1 MKALYR
7 LFVLALAL
15 SFIVNGMPPVDAQ
28 LSDPGLPPN
37 LQPFRLGG
45 NQESRDFRTPKSAE
59 KKTLEDIFRK
69 VDPKGVLDPPPLD
82 LSLSKIPGLSEKSM
96 GQLAM
101 NYFVT
106 VQSSQ
111 YKKMSDVYAEN
122 RVEGKPNFVTV
133 DSIMHPYYAFTNG
146 MMASAIEESVIK
158 DLQVLLRAMLNSSI
172 ADYRRTEDE
181 EVRDDIQRNLAY
193 LCVAL
198 RLLEPNTKLP
208 DIGGA
213 SQLVDS
219 DLALLEG
226 GKFGRSRIFNVE
238 QDYGT
243 FKAWGFMATRPRL
256 RRFFTAYQW
265 LSRMAFP
272 LSNTSDNSLNGGGNT
287 FRRSV
292 LLYRSIVLANTG
304 KEPALEKWNRIA
316 LMMAI
321 TGFDSNARKKTIIPP
336 ELAPVLRSSEADFNR
351 LLQMLSQPFLRTKLL
366 LSVRNARPV
375 ELNARSVFEMDSMS
389 NTAGDDVVFRFFP
402 LVDPPEMVWLRE
414 EGHDYVENTE
424 GPNRV
429 PLGLINLHA
438 HGAQQA
444 TNLLNGQIDTLDKGL
459 SKRVPRLERLVRVM
473 TAEEAGSDRHWAIV
487 SNLYRQYPDTVQL
500 GLRTETW
507 LNRQLETALAA
518 WVDSYNACLMIP
530 VVEGEPG
537 TTGSAGG
544 AASSINA
551 GSTAQN
557 TNAAA
562 ATSQTNA
569 SPAHRNATNSNSN
582 DVGAKGLSS
591 AGAKGLTPP
600 LGPKTA
606 ANSGGINSSGSNPP
620 GSNPPGSNPSGSN
633 PRASNAIAAN
643 VDGAPAP
650 RAGAGGTGK
659 GAASKPGAN
668 DLVKVA
674 RFHYL
679 EPRIE
684 IYKVLQEDANNIVRQ
699 LTELRYMPQ
708 RYVQRQQDFLKL
720 LKRLVAISDAEIKNE
735 PISIT
740 DFNLLA
746 NIDRVLQPVD
756 CPFASYIYLDSLR
769 KPPDE
774 SSGKPGKPLNEKA
787 DSALL
792 LKERQMPSQQQTG
805 ATIGIGRAGKLYI
818 ICSTSQG
825 NMLSR
830 GGCYTFYEIKSGP
843 LKDEHWER
851 KLTYGL
857 LQPPYWTRR
866 FNVLQETSDAKEAK
880 KMTIIKE

>member
-15 SFIVNGMPPVDAQ
+15 SFILNGMPPVDAQ
-28 LSDPGLPPN
+28 LSETGLPPN
-37 LQPFRLGG
+37 LQPFRLG
-45 NQESRDFRTPKSAE
+45 NTQDSRDFRTPKSAE

-82 LSLSKIPGLSEKSM
+82 LSMARVPGLSEKAM
-96 GQLAM
+96 GQLSM

-106 VQSSQ
+106 VQGSQ

-122 RVEGKPNFVTV
+122 RAEGKPNFVTV

-158 DLQVLLRAMLNSSI
+158 DLQVLLRAMLTSSI
-172 ADYRRTEDE
+172 ADYRRTDDE
-181 EVRDDIQRNLAY
+181 EIRDDIQRNLAY

-198 RLLEPNTKLP
+198 RLLEPTTKLP

-213 SQLVDS
+213 AQLVDS

-272 LSNTSDNSLNGGGNT
+272 LNNTTDNSLNGGGNT
-287 FRRSV
+287 FRRAV

-336 ELAPVLRSSEADFNR
+336 ELAPVLRSSETDFNR
-351 LLQMLSQPFLRTKLL
+351 LLQLLSQPFLRTKLL

-389 NTAGDDVVFRFFP
+389 SNSGDDTVFRFFP

-414 EGHDYVENTE
+414 EGHEYVENTE
-424 GPNRV
+424 GPSRV

-444 TNLLNGQIDTLDKGL
+444 TNLLNGQIDSLDKGL
-459 SKRVPRLERLVRVM
+459 TKRVPRLERLVRVM

-487 SNLYRQYPDTVQL
+487 SNLYRQYPDTVQI
-500 GLRTETW
+500 GLRTEHW
-507 LNRQLETALAA
+507 LNRQLETALSA

-530 VVEGEPG
+530 VVEGE
-537 TTGSAGG
+537 GG
-544 AASSINA
+544 AAPPNTTSASQSTSSPSQ
-551 GSTAQN
+551 STSSASRTTSPASQTTSTSSVSQTTSAASQT
-557 TNAAA
+557 TNAAPSSQSA
-562 ATSQTNA
+562 ANVAPKDAGSKGFSTS
-569 SPAHRNATNSNSN
+569 
-582 DVGAKGLSS
+582 GAKGL
-591 AGAKGLTPP
+591 
-600 LGPKTA
+600 
-606 ANSGGINSSGSNPP
+606 
-620 GSNPPGSNPSGSN
+620 
-633 PRASNAIAAN
+633 
-643 VDGAPAP
+643 APA
-650 RAGAGGTGK
+650 R
-659 GAASKPGAN
+659 PGAR
-668 DLVKVA
+668 DAAGVQPA

-684 IYKVLQEDANNIVRQ
+684 IYKVLQEDANNIVKQ

-720 LKRLVAISDAEIKNE
+720 LKRLVVISELEIKNE

-756 CPFASYIYLDSLR
+756 CPFASYIYLDSLQ
-769 KPPDE
+769 KAPDE
-774 SSGKPGKPLNEKA
+774 SSAKTAIPGSDKK

-792 LKERQMPSQQQTG
+792 LKERPTQLPQQTG
-805 ATIGIGRAGKLYI
+805 AAIGIGRAGKICI

-825 NMLSR
+825 NMLTR

-857 LQPPYWTRR
+857 LQPPYWMRR
-866 FNVLQETSDAKEAK
+866 YNILQESSEPK
-880 KMTIIKE
+880 KPTIIKQ